1 MKPQTVGIESFA
13 NRLGLLS
20 GVSYCTYRNEDFYSS
35 NDAQQMFL
43 FIDGVMYVVQEDP
56 DDGYRSYM
64 KDRILVAD
72 TMPINI
78 WTPPE
83 PVIGRHIEKYSERY
97 GRDGTEEWQSR
108 DRCDVMELWST
119 TTNLCVVEFGTD
131 YGDEYYP
138 SFVSAFHPQ
147 NLSHNRFHGEGVTAD
162 LLGESNEV
170 QT

>member
-20 GVSYCTYRNEDFYSS
+20 GVSYCTSQNKGVYS
-35 NDAQQMFL
+35 NMEAQQIFL

-56 DDGYRSYM
+56 NDGYRSCM

-78 WTPPE
+78 WLPPE
-83 PVIGRHIEKYSERY
+83 PVIGRHIAKYSDRY
-97 GRDGTEEWQSR
+97 ARTGTKEWYSC

-119 TTNLCVVEFGTD
+119 KTNLCVVEFGTD
-131 YGDEYYP
+131 YSEDYYP

-147 NLSHNRFHGEGVTAD
+147 NLSHNRLHGEGVTAD